1 LPVNRGF
8 FIWKNKSRLAP
19 GKTKEKMKTNYRRVP
34 ARFGP
39 ETRFE
44 VKPVPPAPF
53 RAIQETELERL
64 KNRLLVR
71 FLNELD
77 EPEVNTYVRRA
88 ANEAAALAW
97 VTRYPLLTF
106 PGLFE
111 EKVET
116 ALLYAERQT
125 SVRERSAE
133 LVLAV

>member
-1 LPVNRGF
+1 
-8 FIWKNKSRLAP
+8 
-19 GKTKEKMKTNYRRVP
+19 MKTNYRRVP

-53 RAIQETELERL
+53 RAVQENELELL
-64 KNRLLVR
+64 KNRLLVGV
-71 FLNELD
+71 LNELD
-77 EPEVNTYVRRA
+77 GTEANPYVRRA

-97 VTRYPLLTF
+97 VTPYPLLTF
-106 PGLFE
+106 PELFE

-116 ALLYAERQT
+116 ALRYAERQT
-125 SVRERSAE
+125 LVRERSAE